1 MSPLVMPYFLAI
13 QHTISMETSVTL
25 ASFTLPFL
33 HVSYCMYTECV
44 AVKYVHCKYMKIK
57 RAQTLPLL

>member
-13 QHTISMETSVTL
+13 RRTVSMETAVTL

-33 HVSYCMYTECV
+33 QVSYCMLSECV
-44 AVKYVHCKYMKIK
+44 AVKYYFKLM
-57 RAQTLPLL
+57 

>member
-13 QHTISMETSVTL
+13 RHTVSMETSVTL

-33 HVSYCMYTECV
+33 QLSYCMYTECV
-44 AVKYVHCKYMKIK
+44 AVKYIIL
-57 RAQTLPLL
+57 TE